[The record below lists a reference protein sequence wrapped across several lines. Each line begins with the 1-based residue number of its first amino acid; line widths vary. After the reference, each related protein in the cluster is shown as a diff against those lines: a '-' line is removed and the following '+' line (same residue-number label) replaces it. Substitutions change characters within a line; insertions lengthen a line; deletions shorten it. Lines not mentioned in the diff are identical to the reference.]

1 MSASPEYG
9 GKCRAARGDRSE
21 LAYTG
26 QNRCFFGFAHTIF
39 ILSFLLTLAPFVSSA
54 DTFPDKRG
62 QLFCMS
68 HFDIFWFYPHYFL
81 FFRFCSHLPLSSA
94 NADTFPVVG
103 DGFFV
108 WAISIFS
115 DFTHTIFILSFLLIL
130 TPFVNLSVD
139 TLAKGKASHSLL

>member
-9 GKCRAARGDRSE
+9 GKCRALRGDRGK

-62 QLFCMS
+62 QLASPIFC
-68 HFDIFWFYPHYFL
+68 L
-81 FFRFCSHLPLSSA
+81 CTHLA
-94 NADTFPVVG
+94 VN
-103 DGFFV
+103 
-108 WAISIFS
+108 
-115 DFTHTIFILSFLLIL
+115 ILIKL
-130 TPFVNLSVD
+130 
-139 TLAKGKASHSLL
+139 

>member
-9 GKCRAARGDRSE
+9 GKCRALRGDRGK

-68 HFDIFWFYPHYFL
+68 HFDIF
-81 FFRFCSHLPLSSA
+81 
-94 NADTFPVVG
+94 
-103 DGFFV
+103 
-108 WAISIFS
+108 
-115 DFTHTIFILSFLLIL
+115 
-130 TPFVNLSVD
+130 
-139 TLAKGKASHSLL
+139 